1 MKEIKTYSE
10 KESEYFRLQKKQDK
24 EMMEFLKESFLQQD
38 IKMANV
44 RTFCENIV
52 QNNDR
57 LRDILLE
64 LNKNKMTKDDLDI
77 ISSFLRLLAANQLM
91 QSASN
96 IVKNQDNY
104 Y

>member
-1 MKEIKTYSE
+1 
-10 KESEYFRLQKKQDK
+10 
-24 EMMEFLKESFLQQD
+24 MMEFLKESFLQQD

-64 LNKNKMTKDDLDI
+64 LKKNKMTKDDLDI

>member
-1 MKEIKTYSE
+1 
-10 KESEYFRLQKKQDK
+10 
-24 EMMEFLKESFLQQD
+24 MMEFLKESFLQQD

>member
-1 MKEIKTYSE
+1 
-10 KESEYFRLQKKQDK
+10 
-24 EMMEFLKESFLQQD
+24 MMEFLKERFLQQD

-64 LNKNKMTKDDLDI
+64 LKKNKMTKDDLDI

>member
-1 MKEIKTYSE
+1 
-10 KESEYFRLQKKQDK
+10 
-24 EMMEFLKESFLQQD
+24 MMEFLKESFLQQD

-52 QNNDR
+52 QNKDI
-57 LRDILLE
+57 LREILLE
-64 LNKNKMTKDDLDI
+64 LKKNKMTKDDLDI

-96 IVKNQDNY
+96 IVNNQDNY

>member
-1 MKEIKTYSE
+1 
-10 KESEYFRLQKKQDK
+10 
-24 EMMEFLKESFLQQD
+24 MMEFLKESFLQQD
-38 IKMANV
+38 IKIANV

>member
-1 MKEIKTYSE
+1 
-10 KESEYFRLQKKQDK
+10 
-24 EMMEFLKESFLQQD
+24 MMEFLKESFLQQD

-64 LNKNKMTKDDLDI
+64 LKKNKMTKDDLDI

-96 IVKNQDNY
+96 IVKSR
-104 Y
+104 